1 MKLIALAISASLFS
15 AAFLQTASA
24 QKLVD
29 PDKVAPEF
37 REAAIKRRAEQIK
50 NYNSRGRVITR
61 ETTSGNTTIYDSGG
75 RNVGR
80 VTTNR

>member
-1 MKLIALAISASLFS
+1 MKLISLAISASLFS
-15 AAFLQTASA
+15 AAFLQTPA

-50 NYNSRGRVITR
+50 MVDCNKKAEEAKVLPRDRAAHVQHCLNGQQ
-61 ETTSGNTTIYDSGG
+61 DPP
-75 RNVGR
+75 
-80 VTTNR
+80 

>member
-15 AAFLQTASA
+15 TAFFQTASA
-24 QKLVD
+24 QKLVG

-50 NYNSRGRVITR
+50 MVECNKKAEEAKVLPRDRAAHVQHCLNGQQ
-61 ETTSGNTTIYDSGG
+61 DPP
-75 RNVGR
+75 
-80 VTTNR
+80 